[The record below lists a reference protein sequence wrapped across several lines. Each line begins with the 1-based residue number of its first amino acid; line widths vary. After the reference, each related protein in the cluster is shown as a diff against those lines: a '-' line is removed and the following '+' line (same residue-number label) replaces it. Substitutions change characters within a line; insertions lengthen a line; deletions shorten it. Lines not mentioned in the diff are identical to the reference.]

1 MRASNGQTS
10 PRRPPVQDSFCGFSG
25 LSAVTARAGLVWV
38 PGLVSVVVT
47 AMVAGTPVAARGQ
60 TELAE
65 SPAVD
70 SPAEISPNPSASP
83 AQKDEKT
90 GDKPVKKKVAVIAHI
105 SLAGSMPDGVGQGG
119 LLADVSPQ
127 LHRIIERL
135 DKAAADTRVKGVVL
149 SIESPAIGR
158 GRAAELRAAIGRIRK
173 AGKPVAAHLVG
184 ADPIHYIVASAC
196 DTVAMPPAATLEIT
210 GVRTEV
216 TFYKAMLDKIGVE
229 AEILQVGEF
238 KGAGEPLTRASMSPQ
253 LRSQYEQFV
262 GDLYEQLVAGIA
274 ADRKLSTEQVQT
286 LIDTG
291 VFTPEAAVDAKLI
304 DAVAYEDEVI
314 SGLAGRLKID
324 QPKVTRDY
332 AEQKLDN
339 DFSGIGGLVKLVEV
353 LSGQKQAAATGKG
366 KQIAIIYLTGEI
378 KEGKGKD
385 DLLGGGSAGS
395 DSVIKAIREA
405 AKDDKVAAIVLRID
419 SPGGSALASDLIW
432 REAERTTKPV
442 VASLGD
448 IAASGGYYV
457 AVAADKIVAAPG
469 TLTGSIGVVGG
480 KIAVGPALEKYGVH
494 TDVVAKGRNAGWL
507 SMQTPFTDNERE
519 VFLATMKDVY
529 RLFTSKVAAGRKLDM
544 EKLATLAEGRVFTG
558 RMAKDLGL
566 VDRLGT
572 LDDAIDEARKL
583 AGIDADE
590 AVERVLL
597 PEPRGLFNDLFG
609 MAGDAAPVAG
619 LAGSG
624 ASSGSNFAR
633 EALIRA
639 ALLARMSGVPGLEG
653 LAAEADALVQLSSGR
668 PLMMLPMRVRVR

>member
-1 MRASNGQTS
+1 MHPLYGRPISRQTTSAAALFRRFAVVLAAAALPPTVVMGQ
-10 PRRPPVQDSFCGFSG
+10 
-25 LSAVTARAGLVWV
+25 
-38 PGLVSVVVT
+38 
-47 AMVAGTPVAARGQ
+47 AA
-60 TELAE
+60 TAE
-65 SPAVD
+65 SPTAVI
-70 SPAEISPNPSASP
+70 A
-83 AQKDEKT
+83 T
-90 GDKPVKKKVAVIAHI
+90 TVDKPAKKKSALIAHI
-105 SLAGSMPDGVGQGG
+105 SLAGSMADGVGQGG
-119 LLADVSPQ
+119 LLADISPH

-135 DKAAADTRVKGVVL
+135 DKAATDSRVKGVVL

-158 GRAAELRAAIGRIRK
+158 GRAEELRAAIGRIRK
-173 AGKPVAAHLVG
+173 AGKPVAAHLIG
-184 ADPIHYIVASAC
+184 ADPVHYMVAAAC
-196 DTVAMPPAATLEIT
+196 NTVAMPPAATLEIT

-216 TFYKAMLDKIGVE
+216 TFFKTMLDKLDVD

-238 KGAGEPLTRASMSPQ
+238 KGAGEPLTRTSMSPQ
-253 LRSQYEQFV
+253 LRAQYEQFV
-262 GDLYEQLVAGIA
+262 GDLYEQLVEGIA
-274 ADRKLSTEQVQT
+274 ADRKLPVDEVRT

-291 VFTPEAAVDAKLI
+291 VFTPEAAVEAKLI
-304 DAVAYEDEVI
+304 DAVAYEDEVV

-324 QPKVTRDY
+324 EPKVARDY

-339 DFSGIGGLVKLVEV
+339 DFSGIAGLVKLVEL
-353 LSGQKQAAATGKG
+353 LSGQKQAAAAGKD
-366 KQIAIIYLTGEI
+366 KQIAIVYLTGEI

-385 DLLGGGSAGS
+385 ELLGGGSAGS
-395 DSVIKAIREA
+395 ESVIKAIREA
-405 AKDDKVAAIVLRID
+405 AKNDKVAAIVLRID

-442 VASLGD
+442 VASLSD
-448 IAASGGYYV
+448 TAASGGYYV

-480 KIAVGPALEKYGVH
+480 KIAIGKAMEKYGVH

-507 SMQTPFTDNERE
+507 SMQTPFTDHERE

-572 LDDAIDEARKL
+572 LEDAVDEAKKL
-583 AGIDADE
+583 AGIGEDE

-597 PEPRGLFNDLFG
+597 PEPRGLFDDLFG
-609 MAGDAAPVAG
+609 MAGAAAPVAR
-619 LAGSG
+619 LAGTG
-624 ASSGSNFAR
+624 AAPGSSFAR
-633 EALIRA
+633 EALLRA
-639 ALLARMSGVPGLEG
+639 ALLARMAGVPGLEG

-668 PLMMLPMRVRVR
+668 PLLMLPMRVRVR

>member
-1 MRASNGQTS
+1 MHPFSGFQRVVRSISADSVFGVVCLMALGLSVVLYSPAAVQGQT
-10 PRRPPVQDSFCGFSG
+10 
-25 LSAVTARAGLVWV
+25 ATADT
-38 PGLVSVVVT
+38 T
-47 AMVAGTPVAARGQ
+47 ANT
-60 TELAE
+60 AE
-65 SPAVD
+65 KEAKS
-70 SPAEISPNPSASP
+70 
-83 AQKDEKT
+83 T
-90 GDKPVKKKVAVIAHI
+90 DKPAKKKTAVIAHI
-105 SLAGSMPDGVGQGG
+105 ALAGSIPDGVGQGG
-119 LLADVSPQ
+119 LLADVSPH
-127 LHRIIERL
+127 LHRLIERL
-135 DKAAADTRVKGVVL
+135 DKAAGDSRVKGVVL

-158 GRAAELRAAIGRIRK
+158 GRAEELRAAIGRIRK
-173 AGKPVAAHLVG
+173 AGKPVAAHLIG
-184 ADPIHYIVASAC
+184 GDPVHYVVASAC

-216 TFYKAMLDKIGVE
+216 TFFKAMLDKLGVD

-238 KGAGEPLTRASMSPQ
+238 KGAGEPLTRTSMSPQ
-253 LRSQYEQFV
+253 LRAQYEQFV
-262 GDLYEQLVAGIA
+262 GDLYEQLVERIA
-274 ADRKLSTEQVQT
+274 ADRKLPADEVRS

-291 VFTPEAAVDAKLI
+291 VFTPEAALAAKLI

-324 QPKVTRDY
+324 EPKIARDY
-332 AEQKLDN
+332 AEQKMDN
-339 DFSGIGGLVKLVEV
+339 DFSGIGGLVKLVEL
-353 LSGQKQAAATGKG
+353 LSGQKQAAAAGKD
-366 KQIAIIYLTGEI
+366 KQIAIIHLTGEI

-385 DLLGGGSAGS
+385 DLLAGGSAGS
-395 DSVIKAIREA
+395 GSVIKAIRDA

-448 IAASGGYYV
+448 TAASGGYYV

-480 KIAVGPALEKYGVH
+480 KIAVGKALETYGVH

-507 SMQTPFTDNERE
+507 SMQTPFTEQERE

-544 EKLATLAEGRVFTG
+544 ETIGKLAEGRVFTG

-572 LDDAIDEARKL
+572 LDDAIDEAKKL
-583 AGIDADE
+583 AGIEEDE

-597 PEPRGLFNDLFG
+597 PEPRGLFDDLFG
-609 MAGDAAPVAG
+609 MAGQAAPVAR
-619 LAGSG
+619 LAGAG
-624 ASSGSNFAR
+624 AASGSNFAR
-633 EALIRA
+633 EAVMRA
-639 ALLARMSGVPGLEG
+639 MLLARMAGVPGLEG

>member
-1 MRASNGQTS
+1 MHPLYGRPISRQTTSAAALFRRFAVVLAAAALPPTVVMGQ
-10 PRRPPVQDSFCGFSG
+10 
-25 LSAVTARAGLVWV
+25 
-38 PGLVSVVVT
+38 
-47 AMVAGTPVAARGQ
+47 AA
-60 TELAE
+60 TAE
-65 SPAVD
+65 SPTAVI
-70 SPAEISPNPSASP
+70 A
-83 AQKDEKT
+83 T
-90 GDKPVKKKVAVIAHI
+90 TVDKPAKKKSALIAHI
-105 SLAGSMPDGVGQGG
+105 SLAGSMADGVGQGG
-119 LLADVSPQ
+119 LLADISPH

-135 DKAAADTRVKGVVL
+135 DKAATDSRVKGVVL

-158 GRAAELRAAIGRIRK
+158 GRAEELRAAIGRIRK
-173 AGKPVAAHLVG
+173 AGKPVAAHLIG
-184 ADPIHYIVASAC
+184 GDPVHYMVAAAC
-196 DTVAMPPAATLEIT
+196 NTVAMPPAATLEIT

-216 TFYKAMLDKIGVE
+216 TFFKTMLDKLDVD

-238 KGAGEPLTRASMSPQ
+238 KGAGEPLTRTSMSPQ
-253 LRSQYEQFV
+253 LRAQYEQFV
-262 GDLYEQLVAGIA
+262 GDLYEQLVEGIA
-274 ADRKLSTEQVQT
+274 ADRKLPVDEVRT

-291 VFTPEAAVDAKLI
+291 VFTPEAAVEAKLI
-304 DAVAYEDEVI
+304 DAVAYEDEVV

-324 QPKVTRDY
+324 EPKVARDY

-339 DFSGIGGLVKLVEV
+339 DFSGIAGLVKLVEL
-353 LSGQKQAAATGKG
+353 LSGQKQAAAAGKD
-366 KQIAIIYLTGEI
+366 KQIAIVYLTGEI

-385 DLLGGGSAGS
+385 ELLGGGSAGS
-395 DSVIKAIREA
+395 ESVIKAIREA
-405 AKDDKVAAIVLRID
+405 AKNDKVAAIVLRID

-442 VASLGD
+442 VASLSD
-448 IAASGGYYV
+448 TAASGGYYV

-480 KIAVGPALEKYGVH
+480 KIAIGKALEKYGVH

-507 SMQTPFTDNERE
+507 SMQTPFTDHERE

-572 LDDAIDEARKL
+572 LEDAVDEAKKL
-583 AGIDADE
+583 AGIGEDE

-597 PEPRGLFNDLFG
+597 PEPRGLFDDLFG
-609 MAGDAAPVAG
+609 MAGAAAPVAR
-619 LAGSG
+619 LAGTG
-624 ASSGSNFAR
+624 AAPGSSFAR
-633 EALIRA
+633 EALLRA
-639 ALLARMSGVPGLEG
+639 ALLARMAGVPGLEG

-668 PLMMLPMRVRVR
+668 PLLMLPMRVRVR

>member
-1 MRASNGQTS
+1 MRALYGQTS
-10 PRRPPVQDSFCGFSG
+10 PRHPVVRAWFSG
-25 LSAVTARAGLVWV
+25 VYGWAGLVLV
-38 PGLVSVVVT
+38 PGFIAVLVT
-47 AMVAGTPVAARGQ
+47 AMVAGAPVVGRGQ
-60 TELAE
+60 TALAE
-65 SPAVD
+65 PPVAD
-70 SPAEISPNPSASP
+70 SPAKP
-83 AQKDEKT
+83 ALKDEKT
-90 GDKPVKKKVAVIAHI
+90 ADKPVKKKTAVIAHI

-173 AGKPVAAHLVG
+173 AGKPVAAHLIG
-184 ADPIHYIVASAC
+184 ADPIHYMVASAC

-216 TFYKAMLDKIGVE
+216 TFYKAMLDTIGVE

-253 LRSQYEQFV
+253 LRAQYEQFV
-262 GDLYEQLVAGIA
+262 GDLYEQLVEGIA
-274 ADRKLSTEQVQT
+274 TDRKLSVEQVRT

-324 QPKVTRDY
+324 QPKVARDY

-339 DFSGIGGLVKLVEV
+339 DFSGIGGLVKLVEL

-405 AKDDKVAAIVLRID
+405 AKDEKVAAIVLRID

-480 KIAVGPALEKYGVH
+480 KIAVGKALEKYGVH

-507 SMQTPFTDNERE
+507 SMQTPFTDHERE

-529 RLFTSKVAAGRKLDM
+529 RLFKSKVATGRKLDM
-544 EKLATLAEGRVFTG
+544 EKLDTLAEGRVFTG

-609 MAGDAAPVAG
+609 MAGDAVPMAG
-619 LAGSG
+619 LTGAG
-624 ASSGSNFAR
+624 AASGSSFAR
-633 EALIRA
+633 EALVRA

-653 LAAEADALVQLSSGR
+653 LAAEAEALVQLSSGR